1 MRRLDIQLD
10 DERRKRLEELGKER
24 GVSVTEA
31 LSGLID
37 DAYTDFVQE
46 RRKRAATRLIG
57 LGVEIPPDPVT
68 LSRELEAAYQ
78 PCGLPPTEGNPLSP
92 SPSRHRC

>member
-10 DERRKRLEELGKER
+10 EERRRLLEELGNER
-24 GVSVTEA
+24 GVSVTET

-46 RRKRAATRLIG
+46 RRKHAAARLIE

-68 LSRELEAAYQ
+68 LSRELEAAHQ
-78 PCGLPPTEGNPLSP
+78 PCGLPLN
-92 SPSRHRC
+92 